1 MSVVDDT
8 RTRLHG
14 RVEQRLVEELRRLG
28 RPLSADDQA
37 MLRQSLAAE
46 ALRQEAATRLAAG
59 RQLLS
64 PDEED
69 WLKTDVVADV
79 AGAPG
84 IQRYLT
90 DPEVTDIDINGP
102 DTVHVTYRDGSRRR
116 VAPVVNSAKGLD
128 DLVRQMARRSG
139 VTIEGSPTEVDL
151 SLPDGSRVTAA
162 MGKVAPFLV
171 VSIRVHHTIE
181 VTRSDLVRWR
191 MITRELSE
199 ILAGLARCKRNLVI
213 GGGTGV
219 GKTTMLAAWAHE
231 IDELER
237 IVTVEDTYE
246 IGLHLDG
253 RHSDVVPLRTCR
265 ANVEGVGEVT
275 MLELTRL
282 ALRLNP
288 SRVIV
293 GEVRGGE
300 CVSLLDAMSQGN
312 DGSCCTIH
320 ASSAT
325 QVFTRLAKYAS
336 RAPEAPRREDV
347 MFDIA
352 DAVDVVIHLG
362 RHARDHRPI
371 VRSVREVTGSVEAQ
385 IPASR
390 ELWRADPDGVARRTN
405 VSMTPELAADLV
417 AAGVDRSLVTA
428 VGGR

>member
-1 MSVVDDT
+1 
-8 RTRLHG
+8 
-14 RVEQRLVEELRRLG
+14 
-28 RPLSADDQA
+28 

-46 ALRQEAATRLAAG
+46 ALREEAANRLAGG
-59 RQLLS
+59 RELLS
-64 PDEED
+64 PEQERQ
-69 WLKTDVVADV
+69 LKSEIISDFV
-79 AGAPG
+79 GSPG
-84 IQRYLT
+84 IQRYLS
-90 DPEVTDIDINGP
+90 DPEVTDIDVNGP
-102 DTVHVTYRDGSRRR
+102 DVVHVTYRDGSRHR
-116 VAPVVNSAKGLD
+116 VPAIVSSAKELD

-151 SLPDGSRVTAA
+151 SLPDGSRVTVA

-171 VSIRVHHTIE
+171 VSIRVHHTID
-181 VTRSDLVRWR
+181 VDRADLVRWR
-191 MITRELSE
+191 MITPQLSE
-199 ILAGLARCKRNLVI
+199 VLAGLARCKRNIVI

-219 GKTTMLAAWAHE
+219 GKTTMQAVWAHE
-231 IDELER
+231 IPSMER

-246 IGLHLDG
+246 LGLHLDG

-265 ANVEGVGEVT
+265 PNVEGVGEVT

-320 ASSAT
+320 ASSAM

-347 MFDIA
+347 IYDIA
-352 DAVDVVIHLG
+352 DALDVVIHLG
-362 RHARDHRPI
+362 RSPRDHRPI
-371 VRSVREVTGSVEAQ
+371 VRSVREVTGSVESQ

-390 ELWRADPDGVARRTN
+390 ELWRADGDGVARRSN
-405 VSMTPELAADLV
+405 VSMTPELAADLFS
-417 AAGVDRSLVTA
+417 AGVDRALVA
-428 VGGR
+428 AEGGR